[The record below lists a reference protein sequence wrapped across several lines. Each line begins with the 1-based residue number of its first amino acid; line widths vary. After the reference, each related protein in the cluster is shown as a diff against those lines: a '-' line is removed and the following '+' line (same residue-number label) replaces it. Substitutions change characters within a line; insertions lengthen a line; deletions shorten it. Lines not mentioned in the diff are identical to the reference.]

1 MRIVVVVAAL
11 SPVVIFDWLSN
22 VDGEE
27 DAGEQ
32 SPSAGDVLML
42 AVPNFTSSNS
52 NQDMQEAALLLTKL
66 MTPLRQSNITP
77 LSFVSLQLEKVV
89 CLVTCQS
96 HLIDSVNSRLHC
108 KNQCYFQ
115 WQSWGM

>member
-1 MRIVVVVAAL
+1 
-11 SPVVIFDWLSN
+11 

-27 DAGEQ
+27 DVGEQ

-52 NQDMQEAALLLTKL
+52 NQASTSDMHEAALLLTKL

-77 LSFVSLQLEKVV
+77 LCFVSLQLEKVV
-89 CLVTCQS
+89 CLVTCHIS
-96 HLIDSVNSRLHC
+96 LI
-108 KNQCYFQ
+108 
-115 WQSWGM
+115 